1 MPAPKIHHHIG
12 DLAADITF
20 SNGVAIDT
28 ETMGLNPMRD
38 RLCVV
43 QLSGGDHTAHIVQV
57 NLDSDFN
64 CPNLKAVLAHDSLE
78 KIYHYGRFDIATIY
92 HHLGVLTKNIF
103 CTKIAS
109 KLTRT
114 YTSKHGLKYLC
125 SDLLNIELSKQSQ
138 TSDWGAKT
146 LSKEQLAYAASD
158 VLYLHKLKA
167 IFVELLE
174 REGRTKLAQECF
186 DFLPSVAQ
194 LDLLGYTSP
203 DIFDHS
209 A

>member
-1 MPAPKIHHHIG
+1 MGAPTIHHHIG
-12 DLAADITF
+12 DLPADVKF
-20 SNGVAIDT
+20 PNGVAIDT
-28 ETMGLNPMRD
+28 EAMGLNPHRD

-57 NLDSDFN
+57 NLDTKFD
-64 CPNLKAVLAHDSLE
+64 CPNLKAILADDALT

-92 HHLGVLTKNIF
+92 HHLGVLTKNVF

-125 SDLLNIELSKQSQ
+125 SDLLSIELSKQSQ
-138 TSDWGAKT
+138 TSDWGAKE

-167 IFVELLE
+167 IFEELLAREE
-174 REGRTKLAQECF
+174 RTEIAARCF
-186 DFLPSVAQ
+186 EFLPTVAQ
-194 LDLLGYTSP
+194 LDLLGYGDP